1 MGLREKDLLSLTE
14 AADSALANHFGATGR
29 PSLRVFLSFLSDSG
43 PRLELAPDTPTAADT
58 TFSARS
64 WQFVINSQ
72 LLQQAAPLLVDCGE
86 DGFVIH
92 SSLDFS
98 QAGGNCGGLC
108 GSH

>member
-1 MGLREKDLLSLTE
+1 MGLREKDLFGLTE
-14 AADSALANHFGATGR
+14 AASDALAGHFGETGR

-43 PRLELAPDTPTAADT
+43 PRLELAPDAPTAVDT
-58 TFSARS
+58 TFSARG
-64 WQFVINSQ
+64 WHFVVNSQ

-98 QAGGNCGGLC
+98 QAGGNCGGSC